1 MKWQLKKKI
10 LEMENFVC
18 DSTLVLLLQNEET
31 DGES

>member
-1 MKWQLKKKI
+1 MKWQLKKI